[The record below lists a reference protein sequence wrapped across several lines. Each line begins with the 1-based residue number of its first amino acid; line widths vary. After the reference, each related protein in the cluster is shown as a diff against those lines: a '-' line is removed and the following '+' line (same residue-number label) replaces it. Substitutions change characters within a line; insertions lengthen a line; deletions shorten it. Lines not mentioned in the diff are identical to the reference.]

1 MHEKQNKM
9 NICCFRRYSD
19 FVVLSNGVRF
29 ANFVWKS
36 SFFEPRSLTS
46 FGKPSPP
53 YALCFMAHKGRRNIL
68 NLISD
73 NKMWCFVSSC
83 HKLPFKAE
91 ETNMPSELCRW
102 WGERLQITCL
112 AFFSSNTEAY
122 NIFSRFSLFCYFF
135 LVYWLNIQHYASALF
150 TPLVNNIT
158 SSSFS
163 YCFPQ
168 ISFFFVCTYRVII
181 KFNKKYSFFLFY
193 CLSYQR
199 FSFCGELIVSCES
212 LCRS

>member
-1 MHEKQNKM
+1 MKLIADRSPLVLRGMNWFLLLHFFLLISYFISQPIERDGSTMHEKQNKM

-36 SFFEPRSLTS
+36 SFIEPRSLTS

-53 YALCFMAHKGRRNIL
+53 YALCFMAHKGRRNIV

-83 HKLPFKAE
+83 HKLPSKAE

-112 AFFSSNTEAY
+112 AFF
-122 NIFSRFSLFCYFF
+122 I
-135 LVYWLNIQHYASALF
+135 
-150 TPLVNNIT
+150 
-158 SSSFS
+158 
-163 YCFPQ
+163 
-168 ISFFFVCTYRVII
+168 
-181 KFNKKYSFFLFY
+181 
-193 CLSYQR
+193 
-199 FSFCGELIVSCES
+199 
-212 LCRS
+212 